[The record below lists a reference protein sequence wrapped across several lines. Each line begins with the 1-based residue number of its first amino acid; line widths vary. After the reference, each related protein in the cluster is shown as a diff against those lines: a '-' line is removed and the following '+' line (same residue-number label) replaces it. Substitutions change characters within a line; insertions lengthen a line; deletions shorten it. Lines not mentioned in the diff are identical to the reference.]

1 MKEAIRKREK
11 RISSHRYSSH
21 LLPPLSSVTTLLALF
36 LLYFSA
42 RRIRRKGSN
51 TSKKISSRQ
60 QHTHSHKER
69 RKETLRIHA
78 RSFVSISDCHRL
90 RFVTVP
96 HHHHHVLCCGCVY
109 RYPDNWYFIIKW
121 KGMNI
126 ITSMKEIGS
135 SGRIL
140 LYTRSKYLIAW
151 LKKNKKQKWILRI
164 PAASFI
170 YFLFDTVSIDLYW
183 VFPTAAWASW
193 VKYKTAFR
201 ARGAIRVR
209 SSGAFR
215 YRT

>member
-1 MKEAIRKREK
+1 MKGAIYKREK

-96 HHHHHVLCCGCVY
+96 PHHHHVLCCVCIPGTPTTDTSLSNEKGWISSHLWKKLARLDGSY
-109 RYPDNWYFIIKW
+109 IIHAIQIF
-121 KGMNI
+121 NC
-126 ITSMKEIGS
+126 
-135 SGRIL
+135 R
-140 LYTRSKYLIAW
+140 A
-151 LKKNKKQKWILRI
+151 QKTKTKSEYSES